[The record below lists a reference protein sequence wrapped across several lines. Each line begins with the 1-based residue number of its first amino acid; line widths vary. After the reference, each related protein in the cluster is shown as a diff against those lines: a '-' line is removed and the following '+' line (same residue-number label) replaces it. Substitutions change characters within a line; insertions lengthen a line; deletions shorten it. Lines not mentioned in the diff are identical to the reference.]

1 MKGLIILV
9 KILFQDNGKMMSQ
22 PTLKKFGRAFMISG
36 NINLVNDV
44 LKVLHGSGHKID
56 QVNNQLEAIFYTF
69 CLEIYYITVE
79 LS

>member
-1 MKGLIILV
+1 MI
-9 KILFQDNGKMMSQ
+9 SQ

-56 QVNNQLEAIFYTF
+56 QVNSQPVTI
-69 CLEIYYITVE
+69 
-79 LS
+79 